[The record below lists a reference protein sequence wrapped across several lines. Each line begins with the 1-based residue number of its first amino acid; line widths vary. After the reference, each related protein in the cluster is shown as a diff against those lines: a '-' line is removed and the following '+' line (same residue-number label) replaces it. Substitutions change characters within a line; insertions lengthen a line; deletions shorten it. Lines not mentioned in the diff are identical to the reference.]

1 MCVCVCISTAHSTL
15 QCTQGFME
23 FESLATKASQGFS
36 TNKSLQC
43 TVNLLGSEIIL
54 IPDMKFTCNAE
65 FKSVYVTG
73 RIKAFRDRYPELQI
87 WRNSD
92 KSKGN
97 VFGLVSSQE
106 IRLTPNNF
114 SPQGY
119 YHYVFNNSIAF
130 EKDDAIGIYQP
141 SSSSSLQMAYY
152 ISSTGNVPTTY
163 MLDIPENLPK
173 TTSFNIQN
181 SMVKSFEN
189 QVLMLRPV
197 ISE

>member
-1 MCVCVCISTAHSTL
+1 
-15 QCTQGFME
+15 ME
-23 FESLATKASQGFS
+23 FESLATKAGLGFS
-36 TNKSLQC
+36 TNESLHY
-43 TVNLLGSEIIL
+43 TVKLLGSEIIL
-54 IPDMKFTCNAE
+54 IPDMKFTCNAKI
-65 FKSVYVTG
+65 KSVYVTG
-73 RIKAFRDRYPELQI
+73 RIKVFRDKYPELQI
-87 WRNSD
+87 WRNSYRN
-92 KSKGN
+92 KGD

-130 EKDDAIGIYQP
+130 EKDDVIGIYQP
-141 SSSSSLQMAYY
+141 SGSSSLQLAYY

-163 MLDIPENLPK
+163 VLDIPENLSK

-189 QVLMLRPV
+189 RVLMLRPV
-197 ISE
+197 IGE